1 MCLVCCFFFLFFS
14 GGVFRCSTTLVWDS
28 LRTFSVQCKNGQWMC
43 PSSQHKYTYTP
54 KRPTAPHCPQKPQ
67 HAPSPHILHPSE
79 PEEWTLHNLC
89 VCNVLILYYVKTSL
103 NTDRRK
109 MLLHHQNGGRRLILN
124 GFGTFLFMHRR
135 HVTWCQTDLSPLL
148 YCAMFVANRGHV
160 EIKFCFLQNDLGI
173 LLELKKCT
181 ATGFQSSLLY
191 SELIQMKWICT
202 QLKCYTML

>member
-1 MCLVCCFFFLFFS
+1 MASECVPRLNINTHIHLKDRLLHTVPKSPNMHPLHTSYTLVSLGNEHYIIYVYVMCLYYIK
-14 GGVFRCSTTLVWDS
+14 TL
-28 LRTFSVQCKNGQWMC
+28 
-43 PSSQHKYTYTP
+43 
-54 KRPTAPHCPQKPQ
+54 
-67 HAPSPHILHPSE
+67 
-79 PEEWTLHNLC
+79 
-89 VCNVLILYYVKTSL
+89 L

-124 GFGTFLFMHRR
+124 GFGTFLFMHHR